1 MLGTP
6 VAPIL
11 LAVVFGLLSV
21 PIVAW
26 SLVQAPA
33 DWVQDIVHA
42 PLLGWSDAVTLAL
55 CSTVAA
61 SLVGGG
67 LGGLL
72 VRRHPVAATL
82 LAIGTAWPVGIAML
96 SLVAATLGIGLRT
109 GILCIDTCTP
119 SITDQDPLSGLAASV
134 GVVVGSAV
142 FLIFPVAFAGLVAAG
157 AFASRRGNVLVGS
170 ALVVA
175 GYGALYFWSLL
186 LGGGPAFVCLALGV
200 VAWTVLLHQ
209 PRAEAITPAHTSA
222 STSADAGGPEAEGG
236 WPLQEASSE
245 GQRGD

>member
-1 MLGTP
+1 MLATP

-11 LAVVFGLLSV
+11 VAVVFGLLSV

-42 PLLGWSDAVTLAL
+42 PPIGWSDGITLAL
-55 CSTVAA
+55 CSTVGAA
-61 SLVGGG
+61 LVGGG
-67 LGGLL
+67 LGGLV

-96 SLVAATLGIGLRT
+96 SLVAATFGIGLRT
-109 GILCIDTCTP
+109 GIQCIDTCTP
-119 SITDQDPLSGLAASV
+119 YITDQDPLSGLAASFE
-134 GVVVGSAV
+134 VVFYSAF
-142 FLIFPVAFAGLVAAG
+142 FLIFPAAFAGLLAAG
-157 AFASRRGNVLVGS
+157 AFAGRRGNVLVGS

-200 VAWTVLLHQ
+200 VAWTVLLHP
-209 PRAEAITPAHTSA
+209 PRVEAITPADASAGTSV
-222 STSADAGGPEAEGG
+222 GEGPEAGG
-236 WPLQEASSE
+236 EPRQEASSE
-245 GQRGD
+245 GLRGDRH